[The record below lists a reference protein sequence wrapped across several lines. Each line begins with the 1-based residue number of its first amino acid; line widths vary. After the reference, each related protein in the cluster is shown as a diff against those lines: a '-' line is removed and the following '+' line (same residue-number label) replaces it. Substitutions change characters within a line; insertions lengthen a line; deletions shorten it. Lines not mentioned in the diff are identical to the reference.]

1 LIDYNNKSY
10 VFAGQMQKQITMG
23 DAEMVNR
30 EKVILMTKLAMYEQS
45 TGREDLEKGKY
56 FKSDYV
62 KYNCLKTLVST
73 TLMFL
78 VILVAYIY
86 YNIATIVQQ
95 LADMD
100 YLDMAYKVV
109 VAYGI
114 TCVAFMIMAWFL
126 YSYRY
131 SKAKPQ
137 LIKYNQNLKKL
148 IAFYNQEDKSNGKR
162 RKK

>member
-1 LIDYNNKSY
+1 
-10 VFAGQMQKQITMG
+10 MG
-23 DAEMVNR
+23 ETEMVNR

-56 FKSDYV
+56 FKHDYV

-78 VILVAYIY
+78 LIVVAYIY
-86 YNIATIVQQ
+86 YNMGTIIEK
-95 LADMD
+95 LTELD
-100 YLDMAYKVV
+100 YLDIASRLLIG
-109 VAYGI
+109 YGI
-114 TCVAFMIMAWFL
+114 TCVAFMVMAWFL

-131 SKAKPQ
+131 LKAKPR

-148 IAFYNQEDKSNGKR
+148 MAYYNQGDKGNGKR
-162 RKK
+162 RNR

>member
-1 LIDYNNKSY
+1 
-10 VFAGQMQKQITMG
+10 MG
-23 DAEMVNR
+23 DTAMLNE

-45 TGREDLEKGKY
+45 TGKEDLDKGKY

-73 TLMFL
+73 TLMFIL
-78 VILVAYIY
+78 VVVAYIY
-86 YNIATIVQQ
+86 YNMGTIIEQ

-100 YLDMAYKVV
+100 YLDMAYKIVV
-109 VAYGI
+109 GYGI
-114 TCVAFMIMAWFL
+114 TCVVFMVFAWFL

-131 SKAKPQ
+131 IKAKPH

-148 IAFYNQEDKSNGKR
+148 MSFYNHEDKTRGKR
-162 RKK
+162 RNK